1 MAPKNK
7 FTREETVNAALS
19 VVRMRGAEG
28 LTAKSV
34 AEALGVSTRPIF
46 SYFDTMDALKAQV
59 RLAAEAV
66 WKTYLEAGLGEAVPF
81 FGFGMEYIRFA
92 REEPHLYR
100 LVFLQAAPDG
110 ESGAVKAMDQVRGM
124 VRPSLERIY
133 GITTEEADCYF
144 RDMWLVVH
152 SLATLIVT
160 GGCPYSD
167 EEIGK
172 ILTGVSVSVC
182 KALKEI
188 PGFAA
193 GEYDRDAIFT
203 ALIG

>member
-7 FTREETVNAALS
+7 FTREETVNAALG
-19 VVRMRGAEG
+19 VVRAKSVDG

-46 SYFDTMDALKAQV
+46 SYFDTMDELKAEV

-66 WKTYLEAGLGEAVPF
+66 LRTYLETGLREEVPF
-81 FGFGMEYIRFA
+81 FGFGMAYIRFA

-100 LVFLQAAPDG
+100 LIFLQASPEG
-110 ESGAVKAMDQVRGM
+110 ESGAVKAMEQVRGI
-124 VRPSLERIY
+124 VCPLLERIY
-133 GITTEEADCYF
+133 RITAQEAECYF
-144 RDMWLVVH
+144 SAMWLIVH

-160 GGCPYSD
+160 GGSPYSD
-167 EEIGK
+167 EEMGK
-172 ILTGVSVSVC
+172 LLTGMSVSVC
-182 KALKEI
+182 KSIKEI

-193 GEYDRDAIFT
+193 GEYDRDAIFA
-203 ALIG
+203 ALLA